1 MAYNIIRNARTEY
14 VSMVEKGRDERGN
27 VVTKEYICGLGAM
40 SHTEFKRFQKWA
52 HGIKDQRMRKEMVMS
67 CPLTITES
75 KRAKEKVTGVAQ
87 QKTTVKRA
95 PKKVV
100 KKPKRWFPLP
110 RRPTTHTEMMMER
123 AKQEKKEKLMREAE
137 KPKVEKWKPKAWFEP
152 GMGK

>member
-1 MAYNIIRNARTEY
+1 MSYNIVRNKKTSY
-14 VSMVEKGRDERGN
+14 VSMVEKGRDAKGN
-27 VVTKEYICGLGAM
+27 VVTKAYICGLGAM
-40 SHTEFKRFQKWA
+40 TQEEFKHFQKWA
-52 HGIKDQRMRKEMVMS
+52 HSIKDQRMRRERVLA
-67 CPLTITES
+67 CPLVATETT
-75 KRAKEKVTGVAQ
+75 RVERKVVGVKQ
-87 QKTTVKRA
+87 RKTTVKRA